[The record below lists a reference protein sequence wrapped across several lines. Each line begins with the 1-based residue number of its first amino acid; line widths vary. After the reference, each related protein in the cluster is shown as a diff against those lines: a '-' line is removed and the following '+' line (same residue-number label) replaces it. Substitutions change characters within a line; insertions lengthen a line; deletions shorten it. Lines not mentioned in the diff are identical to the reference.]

1 MTRLSWRTT
10 ALAELTPT
18 WVLEPQPTVD
28 TATFPTMVCNAVNAA
43 CELPL
48 AKVAAAT

>member
-10 ALAELTPT
+10 TLAELTPT
-18 WVLEPQPTVD
+18 WVLELQPPVD
-28 TATFPTMVCNAVNAA
+28 TATLPTKVCNAVNAA
-43 CELPL
+43 SELPL